1 MNSYS
6 FDIRG
11 YLQPKVIVE
20 MTFDDFEAVFVSTFE
35 DSRTRSIIFQEFK
48 RYTNDL
54 KETLK
59 SPFIQWIDGSFVN
72 NRTLNPNDIDLVT
85 IIEDEIYRVYESEI
99 DNRFSKYSVNK
110 FYEKLD
116 AYTVRSYPKTHKFHE
131 IYAADYA
138 YWHEWF
144 SLSKVN
150 RAKQRFEKGFIQLK
164 LF

>member
-1 MNSYS
+1 MDSYS

-11 YLQPKVIVE
+11 YLQPKGIME
-20 MTFDDFEAVFVSTFE
+20 MTFNDFEEVFVTTFE
-35 DSRTRSIIFQEFK
+35 DSQTRSIIFQEYK

-54 KETLK
+54 KEILK
-59 SPFIQWIDGSFVN
+59 SSFIQWIDGSFVN
-72 NRTLNPNDIDLVT
+72 NRTLNPNDIDFVT
-85 IIEDEIYRVYESEI
+85 IIDDANYRANEAEI

-116 AYTVRSYPKTHKFHE
+116 AYTVRSYPKTHKFYE
-131 IYAADYA
+131 IYTSDYA

-150 RAKQRFEKGFIQLK
+150 RAKQRFEKGFIQIN
-164 LF
+164 FD